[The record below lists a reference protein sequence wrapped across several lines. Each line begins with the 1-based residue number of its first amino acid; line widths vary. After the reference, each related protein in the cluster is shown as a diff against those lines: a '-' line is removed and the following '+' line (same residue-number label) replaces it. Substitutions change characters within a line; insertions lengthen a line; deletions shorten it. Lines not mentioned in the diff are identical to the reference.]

1 MNKADLVRV
10 AVLQTGRDTSYIQG
24 VDILADKL
32 FGEDKFRFST
42 RDLYELEYRID
53 HPKEFE
59 TKSTI

>member
-1 MNKADLVRV
+1 MNRAELVKV

-53 HPKEFE
+53 HPK
-59 TKSTI
+59 